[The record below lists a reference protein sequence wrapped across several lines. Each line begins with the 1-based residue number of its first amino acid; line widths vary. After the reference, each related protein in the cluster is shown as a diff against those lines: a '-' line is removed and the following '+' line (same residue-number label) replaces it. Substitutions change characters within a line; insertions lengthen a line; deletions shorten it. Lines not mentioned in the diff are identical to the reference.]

1 MHMKKT
7 ILSLLVTIGL
17 IGSASA
23 SSLTGHLT
31 NGLVAYYNFNGN
43 ANDSSANGY
52 NGSVY
57 GALLSND
64 RFGIANSAYNFNGT
78 GDYINLGNQAGFNF
92 GYGDFTISAWVKPV
106 SSTQANEG
114 YFISKYTAPSPGFDP
129 NPTDP
134 RTFGYGIAA
143 GTDNRSYAF
152 LSESQ
157 AVYGYSALNNGGW
170 HQIVA
175 SYNRTNNLDI
185 YVNGNLIASGSIA
198 AASTLNQSN
207 SESLLIG
214 KLSDGS
220 YWGPQY
226 YTGAVDDV
234 TIYNRALNSLEVS
247 QLHSAQVIPEPSTY
261 ALFGLGALALVIAYR
276 RKVA

>member
-1 MHMKKT
+1 MKKL
-7 ILSLLVTIGL
+7 ILSILVAVGL

-23 SSLTGHLT
+23 ASLTGDLT
-31 NGLVAYYNFNGN
+31 NGLIAYYGFNGN

-57 GALLSND
+57 GAMLSND
-64 RFGIANSAYNFNGT
+64 RYGIANSAYNFNGT
-78 GDYINLGNQAGFNF
+78 GDYIDLGNQAGFNF
-92 GYGDFTISAWVKPV
+92 GYGSFTISAWVKPV
-106 SSTQANEG
+106 SSPPDNEG
-114 YFISKYTAPSPGFDP
+114 YFISKYTAPSPGYDP
-129 NPTDP
+129 NPANP
-134 RTFGYGIAA
+134 RTFGYGISA

-157 AVYGYSALNNGGW
+157 AVYGYSTLNDGGW

-185 YVNGNLIASGSIA
+185 YVNGNLISSGSIA
-198 AASTLNQSN
+198 AASILNQSN
-207 SESLLIG
+207 SESLIIG

-226 YTGAVDDV
+226 YTGSVDDV
-234 TIYNRALNSLEVS
+234 GIWNRALSSNEIS
-247 QLHSAQVIPEPSTY
+247 QLYAIPEPSTY
-261 ALFGLGALALVIAYR
+261 ALLGFGAIGMLIVMW
-276 RKVA
+276 RKKIV